1 MNYPGYEMGFDSY
14 YIYKKAGNDSIS
26 GSDLTT
32 LAGKRVGTLEN
43 NLMTDFFETWME
55 ETGSAC
61 EEVLFDDFK
70 TRDDAFESGEID
82 AIIAVNNNV
91 PSNSGMTPVVMVGE
105 SSYYLAV
112 TKSRPDLLA
121 ELNKALSAI
130 SEGNPY
136 FFQTL
141 QIKYFQNTA
150 VNAALSQEEEAWVS
164 DHSVIRVG
172 YLENYIPY
180 CGTDGTGNVS
190 GVITDILGEWEKQ
203 LGLSERL
210 GVDYV
215 PYLRYTDMVDALRS
229 GEINTAFPIHDSI
242 WDSEQQGIVQTNDL
256 VESGIHLVYRG
267 EYNENTTTQIIAVSS
282 RSAFQRNY
290 AAKNYPDSAVYEA
303 DTLDE
308 CLEAVKDGRA
318 TCTFFSSGQAE
329 GFLSRKAHQSLNRL
343 TLDESI
349 NFCMGV
355 KKGNNVMY
363 SLLSRGIFLIDKSN
377 MTNAMYAYMNL
388 EQDYSLSNFIQEHI
402 TLVLSVALV
411 IIGLIVA
418 VAIMLALSLRK
429 TRQQKDKELQMLE
442 LVTRQK
448 EELVAAKDR
457 LQEAVER
464 AELASEA
471 KTTFLFN
478 MSHDI
483 RTPMNAIIGYTTLA
497 EKESEPGVV
506 KDYLKKIASSSQH
519 LLALINDVLEM
530 SRIESGKMELEP
542 VKINLQDM
550 LKEVRDM
557 FQTQMDVKNIAY
569 TVDASQV
576 QHPYVLCDKN
586 RLNRVLLNL
595 LSNAYK
601 FTPSGGTVSVSLREA
616 DSAPEG
622 YGSYELRVTD
632 SGIGMSREFAE
643 TVFEAFTR
651 EKTSTVSGIQGTGLG
666 MAITKSI
673 VDLMGGSIDVQTA
686 PNQGTTF
693 LIRLCFPLQNGEEIE
708 AFQSDRTEVEHSAN
722 LSGTKVLLVEDNAIN
737 REIATLILEESGFV
751 INTAENGKEAVEK
764 IRDSGPGAFDV
775 VLMDIQ
781 MPVMNGYEATKA
793 IRALNDP
800 VLRSVPIIAMTAN
813 AFAEDV
819 KDAEEAGMNGHI
831 AKPIDVANMIETL
844 KKVLEG

>member
-14 YIYKKAGNDSIS
+14 YIYKKAGNDSI
-26 GSDLTT
+26 
-32 LAGKRVGTLEN
+32 RVGTLEN

-557 FQTQMDVKNIAY
+557 FQTQMDA
-569 TVDASQV
+569 A
-576 QHPYVLCDKN
+576 PLC
-586 RLNRVLLNL
+586 
-595 LSNAYK
+595 
-601 FTPSGGTVSVSLREA
+601 
-616 DSAPEG
+616 
-622 YGSYELRVTD
+622 
-632 SGIGMSREFAE
+632 
-643 TVFEAFTR
+643 
-651 EKTSTVSGIQGTGLG
+651 
-666 MAITKSI
+666 
-673 VDLMGGSIDVQTA
+673 
-686 PNQGTTF
+686 
-693 LIRLCFPLQNGEEIE
+693 
-708 AFQSDRTEVEHSAN
+708 
-722 LSGTKVLLVEDNAIN
+722 
-737 REIATLILEESGFV
+737 
-751 INTAENGKEAVEK
+751 AV
-764 IRDSGPGAFDV
+764 R
-775 VLMDIQ
+775 
-781 MPVMNGYEATKA
+781 
-793 IRALNDP
+793 
-800 VLRSVPIIAMTAN
+800 
-813 AFAEDV
+813 
-819 KDAEEAGMNGHI
+819 
-831 AKPIDVANMIETL
+831 
-844 KKVLEG
+844 